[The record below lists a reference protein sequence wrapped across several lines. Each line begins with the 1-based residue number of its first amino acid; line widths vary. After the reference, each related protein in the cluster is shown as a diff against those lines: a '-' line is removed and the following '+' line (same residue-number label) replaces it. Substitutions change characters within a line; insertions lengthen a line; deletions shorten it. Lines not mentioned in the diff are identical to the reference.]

1 MKIRLLII
9 LACIGVL
16 AGIISVYIY
25 NEKVKP
31 EQPLNV
37 SYNPYI
43 KGIYATGI
51 VESYQSTGSN
61 INIYPEVQGRVTAIF
76 ANDGNLLKKG
86 NPILAIDDSVQ
97 KEIVTR
103 DIAQVKY
110 AGATLVNLEEQ
121 LQKIQKSYELDHES
135 VSKNSLDNAIN
146 AVKIQKENVCVAKAQ
161 YKSDKALWDK
171 YIVRAPVDG
180 MILRIG
186 IALGDYASPQGRYD
200 TYTQAMLPVVEMGI
214 VTPYLE
220 VRCFLDEIL
229 VPSLPNPSRLEAT
242 LFVRGERNKSVPLQ
256 FVKIQPYTIPKIQ
269 LSNERTERVDVR
281 VLPIIFRFKKP
292 KDINVYPGQ
301 LVDIYIKGKK

>member
-9 LACIGVL
+9 LACIGIL
-16 AGIISVYIY
+16 AGMISVYIY

-51 VESYQSTGSN
+51 VESDQPTGAN
-61 INIYPEVQGRVTAIF
+61 INIYPEVAGRVTKIF
-76 ANDGNLLKKG
+76 VNDGNILKKG
-86 NPILAIDDSVQ
+86 DPLLAIDDSVQ
-97 KEIVTR
+97 KEIVVR
-103 DIAQVKY
+103 DIAQIKY
-110 AGATLVNLEEQ
+110 AIATLINLQEQ
-121 LQKIQKSYELDHES
+121 LEKIQKSYALDSES

-146 AVKIQKENVCVAKAQ
+146 AVKIQKENINVAKAQ

-171 YIVRAPVDG
+171 YIVRASING
-180 MILRIG
+180 MILRVG
-186 IALGDYASPQGRYD
+186 VGLGDYASPQGRYD

-229 VPSLPNPSRLEAT
+229 VPSLPSASHLEAT
-242 LFVRGERNKSVPLQ
+242 LFVRGERNKSISGIRKNTALYHT
-256 FVKIQPYTIPKIQ
+256 K
-269 LSNERTERVDVR
+269 NRT
-281 VLPIIFRFKKP
+281 F
-292 KDINVYPGQ
+292 
-301 LVDIYIKGKK
+301 